1 MPPLLCLPY
10 CRSKLGCCRPNADL
24 ILSGKAGLASDTKG
38 AAKQRSKKSGRA
50 AELESYRKGKVFYP
64 RSAQTAC
71 VWDIHFLSEPV
82 PISQHVSQTGYATA
96 TW

>member
-1 MPPLLCLPY
+1 V
-10 CRSKLGCCRPNADL
+10 
-24 ILSGKAGLASDTKG
+24 
-38 AAKQRSKKSGRA
+38 SKKRGRA

-71 VWDIHFLSEPV
+71 VWDMHFLSTPV
-82 PISQHVSQTGYATA
+82 EVSQHVKQTGYATA